1 MQNDQVKQLPPK
13 KPKQSNVVAGHN
25 EEPKAIEVS
34 SNSVSFSLNSS
45 SYSVIFIFTVFIRL
59 TAQPQISAHT
69 HHWKK
74 LYKEW
79 HTRRQSFLSISSKET
94 SNSWNSAIVHFHVLV
109 LFLVLV
115 QNKVTSCWKFNKYPP
130 WIVKCP
136 GRLVN

>member
-34 SNSVSFSLNSS
+34 SKSVSFSLNSC
-45 SYSVIFIFTVFIRL
+45 SYSVIFCVRSLEFVTPSIHIYCIYSINCPASNKCPHPSL
-59 TAQPQISAHT
+59 K
-69 HHWKK
+69 KK

-79 HTRRQSFLSISSKET
+79 HTRRQSFLSIFSKET
-94 SNSWNSAIVHFHVLV
+94 SISWNSAIVHFHVLA

-115 QNKVTSCWKFNKYPP
+115 QNTW
-130 WIVKCP
+130 KCP
-136 GRLVN
+136 VSRSNN